1 MCYIAFCIS
10 ILYIFIKDVMYNS
23 FYIYI
28 YNLTFLYKPYIT
40 II

>member
-10 ILYIFIKDVMYNS
+10 ILCIFIKDVIYNG

-28 YNLTFLYKPYIT
+28 YNLTFLYNPCVT

>member
-1 MCYIAFCIS
+1 MHYIVFCIS
-10 ILYIFIKDVMYNS
+10 ILCIFIKDVIYNS